1 MQGFGEK
8 TGSAVKQA
16 GRPVYS
22 LRDQSPLQTVY
33 KLNMFEV
40 DIKGTYTSIEALSQ
54 FKNPLVLIEALA
66 VAE

>member
-1 MQGFGEK
+1 MLDNLC
-8 TGSAVKQA
+8 
-16 GRPVYS
+16 S